1 MSKQVNSMVQIGS
14 IVKNLTPSESVIIN
28 KIQLLGS
35 SYAIEYTGVN
45 SNKHSSKVLK
55 ASWFYALEAITS
67 EGLFNFKGDPEKF
80 VLFAY
85 AERINSAYQFDP
97 LFAIN
102 CSVVDPLPHQ
112 VEAVYK
118 FLLPQPSIRFLLA
131 DDTGAG
137 KTIMT
142 GLLLKELIMRKR
154 IERILIVT
162 PGGLT
167 KQWQEDEMG
176 VKFNIPFK
184 LANRAAFNS
193 EPTIFQDN
201 DRIVASIDR
210 GHYES
215 PRKHQLGFGNLR

>member
-1 MSKQVNSMVQIGS
+1 MIVVGS
-14 IVKNLTPSESVIIN
+14 IVNNLIPSEPVVIT
-28 KIQLLGS
+28 KIQPLGNS
-35 SYAIEYTGVN
+35 ISISYTGVN
-45 SNKHSSKVLK
+45 SQKSSSKVIK
-55 ASWFYALEAITS
+55 AAQMDKLEVVTE
-67 EGLFNFKGDPEKF
+67 EGSFNFKGDPEKF
-80 VLFAY
+80 VLFAE

-118 FLLPQPSIRFLLA
+118 CLLPLPSIRFLLA

-142 GLLLKELIMRKR
+142 GLLLKELLMRKR
-154 IERILIVT
+154 VERVLIVT

-176 VKFNIPFK
+176 IKFNIPFI

-193 EPTIFQDN
+193 EPTIFQDH
-201 DRIVASIDR
+201 DRIVTSIDFIC
-210 GHYES
+210 
-215 PRKHQLGFGNLR
+215 KQLIAIDCN